1 MPTKFEVQTPDVA
14 VDTQGVTIRQPYSA
28 PTVET
33 LDVGMT
39 RGKGSTTAETINP
52 VTGS

>member
-1 MPTKFEVQTPDVA
+1 MPMKFEVQTPDVE
-14 VDTQGVTIRQPYSA
+14 VETQGVTIRQPYSA

-39 RGKGSTTAETINP
+39 RGKGATTVETINP
-52 VTGS
+52 VSGS

>member
-1 MPTKFEVQTPDVA
+1 MPMKFEVQTPDVA
-14 VDTQGVTIRQPYSA
+14 VETQGVTIRQPYSA

-39 RGKGSTTAETINP
+39 HGKGGATEIGRAH
-52 VTGS
+52 V